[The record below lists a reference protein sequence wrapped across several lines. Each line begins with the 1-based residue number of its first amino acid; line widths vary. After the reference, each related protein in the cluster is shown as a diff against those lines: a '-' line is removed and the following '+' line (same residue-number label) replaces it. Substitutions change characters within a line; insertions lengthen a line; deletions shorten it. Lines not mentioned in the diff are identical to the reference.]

1 LVKKRLYLGIDYYE
15 NELYITWEGHEFP
28 SIAIIGPSGSRKS
41 LFLVRGIIEQLL
53 DDDWT
58 VGYITIKPDFLGIT
72 QPNTRLED
80 IHELAMFHFWWFSR
94 QGWRTKGVP
103 KDRITVYISPFD
115 ERPVEEYEREL
126 GLNVEKF
133 RIPIPHIHLEALQE
147 FYGGS
152 SATGAQYF
160 KETREAWEKAR
171 HTIRDPDK
179 LIGFLSRKLIPDI
192 TRETAKNVIKSLEDR
207 LDEKK
212 DEFIEWFRTEIDK
225 LEIEESISRRLA
237 DKLREIL
244 DRAEESRTKT
254 PAVIREL
261 VGEIRGRLIMSM
273 IPDEWARRLIGRLEQ
288 WIKDGKLVME
298 NVLEEKMRE
307 YGQLLILY
315 FPESELTSTD
325 VGVFTVFINAFT
337 DIAERNNRKNPR
349 HRYAL
354 IVDDIGSWSRGNDK
368 ARSRIALEHLLLR
381 KGRGS
386 GVMRIYIGQKPGD
399 FTGVMKD
406 TQTEMAFDYKIA
418 TTKNSLK
425 TYSGNVTRSGVT
437 CYLYTPSS
445 FYDWKGDK
453 IYRGKPI
460 VFAVKPPLSSYE
472 RI

>member
-1 LVKKRLYLGIDYYE
+1 
-15 NELYITWEGHEFP
+15 
-28 SIAIIGPSGSRKS
+28 
-41 LFLVRGIIEQLL
+41 
-53 DDDWT
+53 
-58 VGYITIKPDFLGIT
+58 
-72 QPNTRLED
+72 
-80 IHELAMFHFWWFSR
+80 M
-94 QGWRTKGVP
+94 
-103 KDRITVYISPFD
+103 
-115 ERPVEEYEREL
+115 
-126 GLNVEKF
+126 
-133 RIPIPHIHLEALQE
+133 
-147 FYGGS
+147 
-152 SATGAQYF
+152 
-160 KETREAWEKAR
+160 
-171 HTIRDPDK
+171 
-179 LIGFLSRKLIPDI
+179 
-192 TRETAKNVIKSLEDR
+192 EDR